1 VTPIVDMRV
10 EVNKVPKICIGSKGI
25 EINAGHKLSTATVY
39 NRKNTIDVTEN
50 QLAKSPFHHVS

>member
-1 VTPIVDMRV
+1 MRV